1 MAVTVVTTPA
11 VPVVSLDEAKAH
23 LRVDHADEDAG
34 IAALV
39 AVATAWLAGPEG
51 WLGRSLGEQILETA
65 FPADLDPSD
74 RVYPYPPAGAIVA
87 ETPSADGATVTV
99 RYRAGYPTVDGRSTV
114 PAPIR
119 HAILLMVGHLYG
131 SRDAV
136 TTTAAQPAR
145 LPLGVE
151 ALLAPYRIWG

>member
-1 MAVTVVTTPA
+1 M
-11 VPVVSLDEAKAH
+11 DEAKAH
-23 LRVDHADEDAG
+23 LRVDHADEDALIG
-34 IAALV
+34 ALV
-39 AVATAWLAGPEG
+39 ETATAWLDGPDG
-51 WLGRSLGEQILETA
+51 WLGRALGEQVLETA
-65 FPADLDPSD
+65 FPANLDPKD
-74 RVYPYPPAGAIVA
+74 RVYPCPPVIDRVD
-87 ETPSADGATVTV
+87 ETPDPDSGTVTV

-136 TTTAAQPAR
+136 TTTAAQPAQ

-151 ALLAPYRIWG
+151 ALLAPYRVWG

>member
-1 MAVTVVTTPA
+1 M
-11 VPVVSLDEAKAH
+11 
-23 LRVDHADEDAG
+23 
-34 IAALV
+34 
-39 AVATAWLAGPEG
+39 
-51 WLGRSLGEQILETA
+51 
-65 FPADLDPSD
+65 
-74 RVYPYPPAGAIVA
+74 
-87 ETPSADGATVTV
+87 TV
-99 RYRAGYPTVDGRSTV
+99 RWRAGYPTVDGRSTV

-136 TTTAAQPAR
+136 TTTAAQPAQ

>member
-1 MAVTVVTTPA
+1 MPVTVVTPPA
-11 VPVVSLDEAKAH
+11 PIVTLDDAKAH
-23 LRVDHADEDAG
+23 LRVDHSDEDAL
-34 IAALV
+34 IAGLV
-39 AVATAWLAGPEG
+39 EVATAWLDGPDG
-51 WLGRSLGEQILETA
+51 WLGRSLGEQVLEA
-65 FPADLDPSD
+65 DFPADCDPDD
-74 RVYPYPPAGAIVA
+74 RVYPCPPAIGLLD
-87 ETPSADGATVTV
+87 EMPDPESGTVKV
-99 RYRAGYPTVDGRSTV
+99 RWRAGYPTVDGRSTV

-136 TTTAAQPAR
+136 TTTAAQPAQ